1 MSWKLPRYVEGFKKI
16 ARYLVTV
23 GIINVKLYWC
33 FQISC
38 EFLIK
43 DIRVTEYLY
52 ERRKE

>member
-1 MSWKLPRYVEGFKKI
+1 MSIKLPGYVKGFEKI
-16 ARYLVTV
+16 AKYLVTV
-23 GIINVKLYWC
+23 GIINIKLNGC